1 MADKCKIA
9 EYLIHN
15 AKAYI
20 NNNTSITYVNVYE
33 NFDKDDPKLWRDF
46 EEVENYIT
54 NKEAYNYNGNDII
67 PQYTVKFYP
76 RTWAKYEKAGSRT
89 SKESQYNNT

>member
-20 NNNTSITYVNVYE
+20 NNTSITYGNVYE

-67 PQYTVKFYP
+67 PQYTVMLK
-76 RTWAKYEKAGSRT
+76 TKILS
-89 SKESQYNNT
+89 

>member
-20 NNNTSITYVNVYE
+20 NNTSITYGNVY
-33 NFDKDDPKLWRDF
+33 
-46 EEVENYIT
+46 
-54 NKEAYNYNGNDII
+54 
-67 PQYTVKFYP
+67 
-76 RTWAKYEKAGSRT
+76 
-89 SKESQYNNT
+89 